1 MHAHVHVHAHGHV
14 HAHVHVHVHVCM
26 CMCMCACPRVCA
38 SERRQ
43 KATLHA
49 SSILRK
55 VREGP
60 GGEEVLVLRW
70 EGHDFELP
78 RQP

>member
-1 MHAHVHVHAHGHV
+1 M
-14 HAHVHVHVHVCM
+14 CMCMCMRMRMRMCMCMCMCMRM